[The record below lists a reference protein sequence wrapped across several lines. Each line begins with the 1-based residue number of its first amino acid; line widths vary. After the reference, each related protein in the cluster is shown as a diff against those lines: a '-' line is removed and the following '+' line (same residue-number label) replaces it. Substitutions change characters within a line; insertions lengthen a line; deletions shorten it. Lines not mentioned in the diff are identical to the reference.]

1 MPYLDALFYKFGSS
15 NAMIDDSHKSN
26 HVDYSSVAITSDNW
40 KDPIKCLVASGLPLD
55 FLLSHVEE
63 VYGSTSHLRGVV
75 TLNELT
81 RYSTEAYYA
90 FHGL

>member
-1 MPYLDALFYKFGSS
+1 MT
-15 NAMIDDSHKSN
+15 DDSHISN
-26 HVDYSSVAITSDNW
+26 HVDYSSIAITSDNW

-63 VYGSTSHLRGVV
+63 VYGSASHLHDVV
-75 TLNELT
+75 TLSELT
-81 RYSTEAYYA
+81 SFSMEAYYA